1 MKKRRP
7 VVAFLLSFWLPG
19 LGQLYNGALRR
30 ALALYGVYIVLIV
43 AVAAVFVSTF
53 PHSFAGFAVAYVLG
67 SVLALLPT
75 ITAVEAFIDARKAGT
90 VALKRF
96 NRWYVYV
103 ALCVL
108 QAAAVMAFYAIDLP
122 ARASVATY
130 TIPNPSMLPNL
141 RVGDYLVAAK
151 GVYGERIPNRGEMVV
166 FVHPRKPDLTFIKR
180 VVGLPSD
187 RISIRNGRLNLNGV
201 VVARQRIDAD
211 PAVPAARGDARGT
224 IYIERLPTGARYRIL
239 EESDDSPQDNTPE
252 YFVPKGHVFVLGDN
266 RDRSI
271 DSRMMDEIGFIP
283 FEFLTEKPLFLYWSR
298 YSGRMGSVIE

>member
-1 MKKRRP
+1 MKKRKP
-7 VVAFLLSFWLPG
+7 VVAFLLSFWMPG

-30 ALALYGVYIVLIV
+30 ALARYGVYIVLIV
-43 AVAAVFVSTF
+43 AVVAVFVSTL
-53 PHSFAGFAVAYVLG
+53 PLSFAGFAVAYVLG
-67 SVLALLPT
+67 GVLGVLPT
-75 ITAVEAFIDARKAGT
+75 TTGVEAFIDARKAGT

-96 NRWYVYV
+96 NRWYVYG
-103 ALCVL
+103 ALCVF
-108 QAAAVMAFYAIDLP
+108 QAAAYTAFYAIDLP
-122 ARASVATY
+122 ARASLATY
-130 TIPNPSMLPNL
+130 SIPNPSMLPNL

-151 GVYGERIPNRGEMVV
+151 GAYGERMPNRGEMVV
-166 FVHPRKPDLTFIKR
+166 FVHPRIPDFMYLQR
-180 VVGLPSD
+180 VVGLPGD

-211 PAVPAARGDARGT
+211 PAVPAARGAARGT

-252 YFVPKGHVFVLGDN
+252 YVVPEGHVFVLGDN
-266 RDRSI
+266 RDRSA

-283 FEFLTEKPLFLYWSR
+283 FEFLTDKPLFLYWSR

>member
-43 AVAAVFVSTF
+43 AVAAVFVSTL

-67 SVLALLPT
+67 GVLGVLPT
-75 ITAVEAFIDARKAGT
+75 TTGVEAFIDARKAGT

-103 ALCVL
+103 ALCVF
-108 QAAAVMAFYAIDLP
+108 QAAAYTAFYAIDLP
-122 ARASVATY
+122 ARASFATY
-130 TIPNPSMLPNL
+130 SIPNPSMLPNL
-141 RVGDYLVAAK
+141 RAGDYLVAAK
-151 GVYGERIPNRGEMVV
+151 GAYGERMPNRGEMVV
-166 FVHPRKPDLTFIKR
+166 FVHPRKPDLTFIER
-180 VVGLPSD
+180 VVGLPGD

-211 PAVPAARGDARGT
+211 PAVPAARGAARGT

-239 EESDDSPQDNTPE
+239 EESDDSPLDNTPE
-252 YFVPKGHVFVLGDN
+252 YVVPEGHVFVLGDN